1 MRIIKWV
8 LYSLIF
14 IGCFKAQ
21 LNDVKLIVPK
31 ETGTSYYEFAKFFPD
46 EKYFATCTN
55 ALTIYSTETAEVID
69 EVDLPFNSKSLTIN
83 AEGKLLA
90 YCVNNTIEIY
100 RFENQRLSF
109 LKRINTATL
118 LTDLPNG
125 QIYSSLPISNCFFTK
140 ENNILYVSV
149 GGFTLLLNLADEKVI
164 TSNVFPVTDYI
175 MGSAYSSKENVIYL
189 AKSSGTIQSIFKQ
202 ALNNLSDV
210 KEILPLPTNISKIKL
225 KDSLLICFTSSS
237 YFILNCNNNK
247 VIHEVKIPTYNYSY
261 IDKKTQAIANKRL
274 TIIKPDTINFK
285 NNEFVY
291 DIDFLT
297 GTNYC
302 LYSTT
307 KGIKWIDLKTLKL
320 FQTTVS
326 QGTGIVIS
334 PSGNRLITTVYYP
347 YKAIKIIEPKNNFK
361 NIAERPSLSGN
372 INNAEISPGNKW
384 LFLNSGNSGFLWD
397 LSNYTKYTVIKDPS
411 GNDTSFIYNVKFL
424 NDSELVVNSGRD
436 FEHLNLTLYNI
447 PKKKYTKQLKKN
459 VYAFFSGF
467 LNNEF
472 YYSDYNSLTI
482 VNLNTGS
489 SETHKGLFSL
499 LASNPSQLVF
509 YNNDIVFIPKPNGY
523 SFVNRKTKSALY
535 ESNAW
540 ATNAKVSISDDQK
553 SIFTSAQIKKKMNLA
568 GTEVEMDV
576 FAIVKIDV
584 ASKKIV
590 ADYAVSYYPYNFVIK
605 DSKIGIWYLDYNLS
619 GDGIQRTK
627 YDEFDIESGKLLNSK
642 VIAETKDILP
652 FHSSANTGNYFA
664 LSSNEGDFFK
674 IFNGKGEEIIDLKAL
689 KIFMPKCYFLEGQRK
704 AIILNTNNSLL
715 TFVDLEKKKVIG
727 QLANAIFDNYFLLTT
742 ELFYLGSKEFVKN
755 LRFKYNSEVYSFEQ
769 FDAYLNQP
777 HKVLKAFGC
786 SDTNLIKSYE
796 SAYNKRLK
804 LLGLNAQSKMSFSNI
819 PKISKVT
826 IQEDKAGSVSISITA
841 NKGDNALKE
850 LVVLNNGVTLFQE
863 QVKESNKEFTISNLK
878 IELTS
883 GINRLEVFARD
894 VSGLESIKT
903 TRFYNNTLVVKPS
916 LYLLVLASEKF
927 ENTKFDL
934 TYAVKDANDIAKNFS
949 NSKSF
954 EKVYLKK
961 LFNKSFTTDSIL
973 QLKQYFSKAST
984 NDVVM
989 VFFAGHGY
997 LDTDFN
1003 YYFPT
1008 YYTNFNDPK
1017 INAVPFNMFDDLF
1030 KNIKPSRKLMVID
1043 ACFSG
1048 EVDVDSKSLPVDNPT
1063 NEKEKQ
1069 KDRSTLSGKQ
1079 LLTQSSALEMSKVV
1093 FSDLRQNSGATI
1105 ISSAGGNE
1113 AAFEGEDWNNGL
1125 FTYCVL
1131 NGLKNLK
1138 ADKNSDGLITLSELQ
1153 TFVAE
1158 QVNKLSD
1165 GAQTPTYRMENNA
1178 IDYELWRK

>member
-1 MRIIKWV
+1 MQIIKRI
-8 LYSLIF
+8 LIAVFF
-14 IGCFKAQ
+14 IGSLNAQ
-21 LNDVKLIVPK
+21 LNEVKLILPK
-31 ETGTSYYEFAKFFPD
+31 EIGSSYYEFAKFFPD
-46 EKYFATCTN
+46 EKHFATCTN
-55 ALTIYSTETAEVID
+55 ALTIYNTETAEIID
-69 EVDLPFNSKSLTIN
+69 EVDIPFNSKSLTIN

-100 RFENQRLSF
+100 RYENQKLNF
-109 LKRINTATL
+109 FKRINSSTFLAN
-118 LTDLPNG
+118 LPNG
-125 QIYSSLPISNCFFTK
+125 QVYGSLPISNCFFTK
-140 ENNILYVSV
+140 EINLLYVSV
-149 GGFTLLLNLADEKVI
+149 GGFTLLLNINDEKVI

-175 MGSAYSSKENVIYL
+175 MACAYNLKENVIYL

-202 ALNNLSDV
+202 SVKDLSDV
-210 KEILPLPTNISKIKL
+210 KELISTPTNIAKIKS
-225 KDSLLICFTSSS
+225 KDSLLICFTSAS
-237 YFILNCNNNK
+237 YFILNCNTNK
-247 VIHEVKIPTYNYSY
+247 VIHEVKIPTYNYTY
-261 IDKKTQAIANKRL
+261 LDKDTKALANKRP
-274 TIIKPDTINFK
+274 TIIKPDTVNFK
-285 NNEFVY
+285 NNEYIY

-307 KGIKWIDLKTLKL
+307 KGIKWINLKSSKL
-320 FQTTVS
+320 FQTTTS

-334 PSGNRLITTVYYP
+334 PTGNRLITTVYYP
-347 YKAIKIIEPKNNFK
+347 FKAIKIIEPKNNFK
-361 NIAERPSLSGN
+361 FIAERPALSGN
-372 INNAEISPGNKW
+372 INNAEISPANKW
-384 LFLNSGNSGFLWD
+384 LFLNSGTSGFLWD

-411 GNDTSFIYNVKFL
+411 GNDTSFIYSVKFL

-436 FEHLNLTLYNI
+436 FEHLNLTIYNI
-447 PKKKYTKQLKKN
+447 PKKKYTIQLKKN

-482 VNLNTGS
+482 VNLKTGV
-489 SETHKGLFSL
+489 SETYKGLYSL
-499 LASNPSQLVF
+499 LASNPSQLVA
-509 YNNDIVFIPKPNGY
+509 YNNDLVFVPKQNGY
-523 SFVNRKTKSALY
+523 SFVNRKTKEAIY
-535 ESNAW
+535 ESDAW
-540 ATNAKVSISDDQK
+540 ATNAKVIISDDQK
-553 SIFTSAQIKKKMNLA
+553 SIFTSAQIKKKMNISGA
-568 GTEVEMDV
+568 DIEMDV

-590 ADYAVSYYPYNFVIK
+590 TNYAISYYPYNFVIK
-605 DSKIGIWYLDYNLS
+605 NSKIGIWYLDYNLN

-627 YDEFDIESGKLLNSK
+627 YDEFDIESGQLLNSK
-642 VIAETKDILP
+642 VIAETNNVLP
-652 FHSSANTGNYFA
+652 FHSAAETGNYFA
-664 LSSNEGDFFK
+664 LSSSEGDFFK
-674 IFNGKGEEIIDLKAL
+674 IFNQQGEEIIDLKDL
-689 KIFMPKCYFLEGQRK
+689 KIFMPKCYFLENQKK

-786 SDTNLIKSYE
+786 VDTILINSYE
-796 SAYNKRLK
+796 SAYKKRLK
-804 LLGLNAQSKMSFSNI
+804 LLGLNTQSKMSFSNI
-819 PKISKVT
+819 PKISKVI

-841 NKGDNALKE
+841 NKGNNALKE

-863 QVKESNKEFTISNLK
+863 QVKESNKEFIISNLK
-878 IELTS
+878 VELTS
-883 GINRLEVFARD
+883 GINRIEVFARD
-894 VSGLESIKT
+894 INGLESTKT
-903 TRFYNNTLVVKPS
+903 TRFYNNTVDAKPN
-916 LYLLVLASEKF
+916 LYLLVMASEKF

-934 TYAVKDANDIAKNFS
+934 TYAVKDADDIAKNFS

-961 LFNKSFTTDSIL
+961 LFNKSFTTDSVL
-973 QLKQYFSKAST
+973 QLKQYFSKATT

-1008 YYTNFNDPK
+1008 YYTNFTDPK
-1017 INAVPFNMFDDLF
+1017 INSVAFNLFDDLF
-1030 KNIKPSRKLMVID
+1030 KNIKPSRKLMFID

-1048 EVDVDSKSLPVDNPT
+1048 EVDIDTKSSPIDNST

-1069 KDRSTLSGKQ
+1069 KNRSLMAGKQ

-1093 FSDLRQNSGATI
+1093 FSDLRQNSEATI

-1153 TFVAE
+1153 SFVSE

>member
-1 MRIIKWV
+1 MRVIKGV

-14 IGCFKAQ
+14 ISCLNAQ
-21 LNDVKLIVPK
+21 LNDVKLILPK
-31 ETGTSYYEFAKFFPD
+31 ETGSSYYEFAKFFPD

-55 ALTIYSTETAEVID
+55 ALTIYNTETAEVID
-69 EVDLPFNSKSLTIN
+69 EIDLPFNSKSLTIN
-83 AEGKLLA
+83 GEGKLLA
-90 YCVNNTIEIY
+90 YCVNNAIEIY
-100 RFENQRLSF
+100 RFENQKLSF
-109 LKRINTATL
+109 VKKISTL
-118 LTDLPNG
+118 PLLADLPNG
-125 QIYSSLPISNCFFTK
+125 QVYSSLPISNCFFTN
-140 ENNILYVSV
+140 EFNILYVSV
-149 GGFTLLLNLADEKVI
+149 GGFTLLLNIDNEKVI
-164 TSNVFPVTDYI
+164 SSNVFPVTDYI
-175 MGSAYSSKENVIYL
+175 IASAFSAKENIIYL
-189 AKSSGTIQSIFKQ
+189 AKSSGTVQSIFKQ
-202 ALNNLSDV
+202 SVNNLSDV
-210 KEILPLPTNISKIKL
+210 KELLATPTNIAKMKL
-225 KDSLLICFTSSS
+225 KDSLLICFTSAS

-247 VIHEVKIPTYNYSY
+247 VIHEVKIPTYNYSFL
-261 IDKKTQAIANKRL
+261 DKKTQALANKRP
-274 TIIKPDTINFK
+274 TIVKPDTVNFK
-285 NNEFVY
+285 SNEFVY

-307 KGIKWIDLKTLKL
+307 NGIKWIDLKSFKL
-320 FQTTVS
+320 FKTTAS

-361 NIAERPSLSGN
+361 YIAERPALSGN
-372 INNAEISPGNKW
+372 ISNAEISPGNKW

-397 LSNYTKYTVIKDPS
+397 LSNYTKYAVIKDPS

-436 FEHLNLTLYNI
+436 FEHLNLTIYNI

-472 YYSDYNSLTI
+472 YYSDYTSLTI
-482 VNLNTGS
+482 VNLNNGN
-489 SETHKGLFSL
+489 SESHKGLFSL

-509 YNNDIVFIPKPNGY
+509 YNNDLVFIPKQNGY
-523 SFVNRKTKSALY
+523 SFVNRKTKEVIY

-540 ATNAKVSISDDQK
+540 ATNAKVSISDDLK
-553 SIFTSAQIKKKMNLA
+553 SIFTSAQIKKKMNISGA
-568 GTEVEMDV
+568 EIEMDV

-584 ASKKIV
+584 ATKKIV
-590 ADYAVSYYPYNFVIK
+590 NDYAVSYFPYNFSIK
-605 DSKIGIWYLDYNLS
+605 GSKIGIWYLDFNLS
-619 GDGIQRTK
+619 GDGVQRTK
-627 YDEFDIESGKLLNSK
+627 YDEFDIQSGKLLYSK
-642 VIAETKDILP
+642 VIAETKDVLP
-652 FHSSANTGNYFA
+652 FHSAAKSGNYFA
-664 LSSNEGDFFK
+664 LSANEGDFFK
-674 IFNGKGEEIIDLKAL
+674 IFNDKGEEIIDLKEL
-689 KIFMPKCYFLEGQRK
+689 KIFMPKCFFLENQNK
-704 AIILNTNNSLL
+704 VIILNTNNSLL

-727 QLANAIFDNYFLLTT
+727 QLANAVFDNYFLLTT

-755 LRFKYNSEVYSFEQ
+755 LRFKYQSEVYSFEQ

-786 SDTNLIKSYE
+786 SDSNLIKSYE
-796 SAYNKRLK
+796 NAYNKRLK
-804 LLGLNAQSKMSFSNI
+804 LLGLTTQSKLSFSNI
-819 PKISKVT
+819 PQISKVL
-826 IQEDKAGSVSISITA
+826 IQENKAGSVSISITA
-841 NKGDNALKE
+841 NKGKNPLKE
-850 LVVLNNGVTLFQE
+850 IVLINNGVIILQE
-863 QVKESNKEFTISNLK
+863 QVKTSDKEFIIHNLN

-894 VSGLESIKT
+894 ISGLESIKI
-903 TRFYNNTLVVKPS
+903 TRFYNNTLLVKPN
-916 LYLLVLASEKF
+916 LYLLVMASEKF
-927 ENTKFDL
+927 ENQKFDL
-934 TYAVKDANDIAKNFS
+934 TYAIKDANDIANSFS

-954 EKVYLKK
+954 ENIYLKK
-961 LFNKSFTTDSIL
+961 LFNKSFNIDSIK
-973 QLKQYFSKAST
+973 QLRSYFSKANI

-1017 INAVPFNMFDDLF
+1017 INSVPFIMFDELF
-1030 KNIKPSRKLMVID
+1030 KNIKPSRKLMFID

-1048 EVDVDSKSLPVDNPT
+1048 EVDLDAKSSLLDNPI

-1153 TFVAE
+1153 SFVAE

-1178 IDYELWRK
+1178 VDYELWRK

>member
-1 MRIIKWV
+1 MQIIKAV

-14 IGCFKAQ
+14 IGCLKAQ
-21 LNDVKLIVPK
+21 LNDVKLIIPK
-31 ETGTSYYEFAKFFPD
+31 ETGSSYYEFAKFFPD

-109 LKRINTATL
+109 LKRINTASL

-175 MGSAYSSKENVIYL
+175 MGSVYSSKENVIYL
-189 AKSSGTIQSIFKQ
+189 AKSSGTVQSIFKQ

-210 KEILPLPTNISKIKL
+210 KEILPLPTNISKVKL

-274 TIIKPDTINFK
+274 TVIKPDTINFR

-347 YKAIKIIEPKNNFK
+347 YKAIKIIEPKSNFK
-361 NIAERPSLSGN
+361 HIAERPALSGN

-384 LFLNSGNSGFLWD
+384 LFLNSGTSGFLWD

-489 SETHKGLFSL
+489 SETYKGLFSL

-540 ATNAKVSISDDQK
+540 ATNAKVSIGDDQK
-553 SIFTSAQIKKKMNLA
+553 SIFTSAQIKKKMNIA

-652 FHSSANTGNYFA
+652 VHSSANTGNYFA

-689 KIFMPKCYFLEGQRK
+689 KIFMPKCYFLEGQKK

-727 QLANAIFDNYFLLTT
+727 QLANAIFDNYFLLTN

-786 SDTNLIKSYE
+786 SDTTLIKSYE

-804 LLGLNAQSKMSFSNI
+804 LLGLNTESKMSFSNI

-850 LVVLNNGVTLFQE
+850 LVILNNGVTLFQE
-863 QVKESNKEFTISNLK
+863 QVKESNKEFIISNLK
-878 IELTS
+878 VELTS

-894 VSGLESIKT
+894 INGLESIKT
-903 TRFYNNTLVVKPS
+903 TRFYNNTLVIKPH

-973 QLKQYFSKAST
+973 QLKQYLSKAST

-1017 INAVPFNMFDDLF
+1017 INSVPFNMFDDLF
-1030 KNIKPSRKLMVID
+1030 KSIKPSRKLMFID

-1048 EVDVDSKSLPVDNPT
+1048 EVDVDAKSLPADNPT
-1063 NEKEKQ
+1063 NDNEKQ

-1178 IDYELWRK
+1178 VDYELWRK

>member
-1 MRIIKWV
+1 MRFIKEI

-14 IGCFKAQ
+14 ISCLKAQ
-21 LNDVKLIVPK
+21 LNDVKLILPK
-31 ETGTSYYEFAKFFPD
+31 ETGNSYYEFAKFFPD
-46 EKYFATCTN
+46 EKHFATCTN
-55 ALTIYSTETAEVID
+55 ALTVYNTETAEVID

-83 AEGKLLA
+83 TEGKLLA

-100 RFENQRLSF
+100 RFENQRLNF
-109 LKRINTATL
+109 FKKINTASL
-118 LTDLPNG
+118 LADLPNG
-125 QIYSSLPISNCFFTK
+125 PIYSSLPISNCFFTK
-140 ENNILYVSV
+140 EINLLYVCV
-149 GGFTLLLNLADEKVI
+149 GGYTLLLNINDEKVI
-164 TSNVFPVTDYI
+164 SSNVFPVTDYI
-175 MGSAYSSKENVIYL
+175 MASAYSFKENVIYL
-189 AKSSGTIQSIFKQ
+189 AKSSGTVQSIFKQ
-202 ALNNLSDV
+202 SINNLNDV
-210 KEILPLPTNISKIKL
+210 KELISIPTNLAKMKL
-225 KDSLLICFTSSS
+225 KDSILICFTSSS
-237 YFILNCNNNK
+237 YFILNCKDNK
-247 VIHEVKIPTYNYSY
+247 VIHEVKIPTYNYSFL
-261 IDKKTQAIANKRL
+261 DKETKALANKRP
-274 TIIKPDTINFK
+274 TMIKPDTINFK
-285 NNEFVY
+285 NNEFIF

-297 GTNYC
+297 GTSYC

-320 FQTTVS
+320 FRTTAN

-334 PSGNRLITTVYYP
+334 PSGNRLITTVFYP
-347 YKAIKIIEPKNNFK
+347 YKALKVIEPKNNFK
-361 NIAERPSLSGN
+361 FIAEKPSLSSN
-372 INNAEISPGNKW
+372 ITNAEISPGNKW
-384 LFLNSGNSGFLWD
+384 LFLNSSNTGYLWD
-397 LSNYTKYTVIKDPS
+397 LTNYTKYALIKDPS
-411 GNDTSFIYNVKFL
+411 GSDTSLIYNVKFL

-436 FEHLNLTLYNI
+436 FEHLNLTIYNI
-447 PKKKYTKQLKKN
+447 LKKKYTKQLKKN

-482 VNLNTGS
+482 VNLNTGV
-489 SETHKGLFSL
+489 SETYKGLYSL
-499 LASNPSQLVF
+499 LASNPSQLVS
-509 YNNDIVFIPKPNGY
+509 YNNDLVFVPQQNGY
-523 SFVNRKTKSALY
+523 SFVNRKTKSTIY

-540 ATNAKVSISDDQK
+540 ATNAKVSISEDQK
-553 SIFTSAQIKKKMNLA
+553 SIFTSAQIKKKMNIS

-584 ASKKIV
+584 ATKKIV
-590 ADYAVSYYPYNFVIK
+590 ADYAVSYFPYNFIIK

-619 GDGIQRTK
+619 GDGIQRIK
-627 YDEFDIESGKLLNSK
+627 YDEYDTQSGQLLNSK
-642 VIAETKDILP
+642 VVAETKEVLP
-652 FHSSANTGNYFA
+652 FHSSANTGNYTA

-674 IFNGKGEEIIDLKAL
+674 IFNHKGEEIIDLKEL
-689 KIFMPKCYFLEGQRK
+689 KIFMPKCYFLENQKK

-804 LLGLNAQSKMSFSNI
+804 LLGLTTQSKMSFSNI
-819 PKISKVT
+819 PKISKVI

-850 LVVLNNGVTLFQE
+850 LIVLNNGVTLFQE

-878 IELTS
+878 VELTS

-894 VSGLESIKT
+894 INGLESAKT
-903 TRFYNNTLVVKPS
+903 TRFYNNTLDVKPN

-961 LFNKSFTTDSIL
+961 LFNKSFTSDSIS
-973 QLKQYFSKAST
+973 QLKQYFSKATT
-984 NDVVM
+984 NDVVL

-1008 YYTNFNDPK
+1008 YYTNFTDPK
-1017 INAVPFNMFDDLF
+1017 INSVPFNMFDDLF
-1030 KNIKPSRKLMVID
+1030 KNIKPSRKLMFID

-1048 EVDVDSKSLPVDNPT
+1048 EVDIDTKSSPVDNSN

-1069 KDRSTLSGKQ
+1069 KNRSTLSGKQ
-1079 LLTQSSALEMSKVV
+1079 LLSQSSALEMSKVV

-1153 TFVAE
+1153 SFVAE
-1158 QVNKLSD
+1158 QVNMLSD